1 MNSLLYSLRS
11 LLIKRPPT
19 FLILTILLFKEVVQ
33 LSVDGPDEPTGSLDE
48 KNRNLI
54 LNTFRGIHEEGMT
67 IILVTHDPTVAQLS
81 NKKYIMK
88 DGLLYSEL
96 GVCDEN
102 Y

>member
-1 MNSLLYSLRS
+1 
-11 LLIKRPPT
+11 
-19 FLILTILLFKEVVQ
+19 
-33 LSVDGPDEPTGSLDE
+33 
-48 KNRNLI
+48 
-54 LNTFRGIHEEGMT
+54 MT